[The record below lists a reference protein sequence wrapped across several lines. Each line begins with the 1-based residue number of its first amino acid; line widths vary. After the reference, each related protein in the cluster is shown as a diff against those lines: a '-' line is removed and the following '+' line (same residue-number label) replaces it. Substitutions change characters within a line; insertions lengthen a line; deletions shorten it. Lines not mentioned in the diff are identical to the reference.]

1 MQFRIFKQVPR
12 IIYGKGAILRFRE
25 LLPEKAGFGVVIVDT
40 EVFPKIP
47 KPLLEDAHIKVIKFN
62 ATEAEPYTGQVD
74 EIVDDLA
81 NDHAIDF
88 ILGIGGGSTM
98 DIAKSVSICLKNSE
112 KSGELQGWDLV
123 QAPGVFK
130 IGIPTI
136 FGSGSEASRTAVLNN
151 GTKKQGINSDHSM
164 FDAIILDP
172 TLSNGIGREK
182 KFHTAMDCYIHC
194 VESVSGTMIN
204 QLSEGYATKAL
215 QYCDE
220 YFANGMK
227 QEDLICVGSYYGGV
241 SIVNSEV
248 GICHALSYGLSI
260 EFGLRHGLANC
271 VVFKVLEDYY
281 GGYVTKFNSWLTD
294 YTIALPENICS
305 NINQSTMNRMIDQTM
320 MMERPLVNALGE
332 DWRAILTPAKI
343 EELYLRM

>member
-1 MQFRIFKQVPR
+1 MKFRIFKQVPR
-12 IIYGKGAILRFRE
+12 IIYGEKSILRFRE
-25 LLPEKAGFGVVIVDT
+25 LLPEKASKGLIIVDT
-40 EVFPKIP
+40 KVLSMIP
-47 KPLLEDAHIKVIKFN
+47 KPLTEDKDIKLIEFN
-62 ATEAEPYTGQVD
+62 ATKGEPYTWKVDKIVD
-74 EIVDDLA
+74 ELA
-81 NDHAIDF
+81 NYFPIDF

-98 DIAKSVSICLKNSE
+98 DIAKSVSVCLKNSE
-112 KSGELQGWDLV
+112 KSEKLQGWDLV
-123 QAPGVFK
+123 KAPGVFK

-151 GTKKQGINSDHSM
+151 GTKKQGINSDYSM

-172 TLSNGIGREK
+172 SVSSGIDK
-182 KFHTAMDCYIHC
+182 NTKFYTAMDCYIHC

-215 QYCDE
+215 SYCDE
-220 YFANGMK
+220 YFSNEMK
-227 QEDLICVGSYYGGV
+227 QEELICVGSYYGGV

-281 GGYVTKFNSWLTD
+281 GEYVSKFNSLLND
-294 YTIALPENICS
+294 YEIILPKNICS
-305 NINQSTMNRMIDQTM
+305 NIEKDKMKRMIDQTL
-320 MMERPLVNALGE
+320 MMERPLLNALGSE
-332 DWRAILTPAKI
+332 WRDILTREKI